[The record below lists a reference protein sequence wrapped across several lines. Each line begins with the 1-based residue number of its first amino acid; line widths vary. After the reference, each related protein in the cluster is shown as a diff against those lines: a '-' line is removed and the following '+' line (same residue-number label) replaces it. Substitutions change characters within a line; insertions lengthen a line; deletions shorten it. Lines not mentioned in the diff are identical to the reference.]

1 MQEKYNV
8 TGMTCAACSARVE
21 KSVSALPGVQACSV
35 NLLKN
40 SMVVSYAENELTS
53 SEIIHAVEKAGYGA
67 SVQGSRGESGAR
79 SPADTARRRNAEER
93 RRRTQPAARS
103 QRRAGAE
110 LSISL
115 PLLTL
120 LTVAVIATL
129 FLCYR
134 YLCLNASIDA
144 RMDHIEQLEAQLEN
158 LKTENDALEQSI
170 DTSVDLNYV
179 YDVAVNELGMIH
191 AGKDNIISYDKTESE
206 YVRQYEDIPKE

>member
-1 MQEKYNV
+1 MARSMSAYN
-8 TGMTCAACSARVE
+8 RRQNHRRN
-21 KSVSALPGVQACSV
+21 GVQQR
-35 NLLKN
+35 
-40 SMVVSYAENELTS
+40 
-53 SEIIHAVEKAGYGA
+53 A
-67 SVQGSRGESGAR
+67 SLYYTDGSAARKVQAI
-79 SPADTARRRNAEER
+79 PADAARRRNAEER
-93 RRRTQPAARS
+93 RRRTQPVARS

-179 YDVAVNELGMIH
+179 YSVAVNELGMVH
-191 AGKDNIISYDKTESE
+191 AGKDNIITYDKTESE
-206 YVRQYEDIPKE
+206 YVRQNEDITEKK